1 MSIQWHETTEQ
12 PHVNP
17 LDLVEEIVVANDWR
31 FERQDSDEL
40 AVEVAGT
47 WCNYRLLFIWKDDFS
62 SLQFFCQYCIAVP
75 DPIRDKLYPLL
86 GKVNERLWLGHFIFP
101 SDEVSP
107 VFRHTLLMRGTSG
120 ASLEQI
126 EDLVDFGLS
135 EAERFY
141 PAFQYVIMGG
151 GDADQAL
158 KAAIVDIL
166 GEA

>member
-47 WCNYRLLFIWKDDFS
+47 WCNYRLLFIWQDDFS

-101 SDEVSP
+101 RDHHP
-107 VFRHTLLMRGTSG
+107 
-120 ASLEQI
+120 
-126 EDLVDFGLS
+126 
-135 EAERFY
+135 
-141 PAFQYVIMGG
+141 
-151 GDADQAL
+151 
-158 KAAIVDIL
+158 
-166 GEA
+166 